1 MTNSSSINIKL
12 NESLDI
18 ILKRFCTKNCVLK
31 RNFFSVDIY
40 MVNKNTKVYN
50 IKNINELKDYAIIN
64 DTNGN
69 RSVTLH
75 QEKDISA
82 KIYSIFLIKDL
93 LYTLGYVELMHIN
106 KDIYE
111 FDYYGKHIFN
121 IINVKSQGIFL
132 SIKNT
137 QIININE
144 LFKMLDSLKISFD
157 KSNINFDI
165 EQKEFEKIK
174 K

>member
-75 QEKDISA
+75 QEKDVSA
-82 KIYSIFLIKDL
+82 KIYSIFLQVFITRRCFYLVLHKFA
-93 LYTLGYVELMHIN
+93 VIQCR
-106 KDIYE
+106 I
-111 FDYYGKHIFN
+111 
-121 IINVKSQGIFL
+121 
-132 SIKNT
+132 
-137 QIININE
+137 
-144 LFKMLDSLKISFD
+144 
-157 KSNINFDI
+157 
-165 EQKEFEKIK
+165 
-174 K
+174 